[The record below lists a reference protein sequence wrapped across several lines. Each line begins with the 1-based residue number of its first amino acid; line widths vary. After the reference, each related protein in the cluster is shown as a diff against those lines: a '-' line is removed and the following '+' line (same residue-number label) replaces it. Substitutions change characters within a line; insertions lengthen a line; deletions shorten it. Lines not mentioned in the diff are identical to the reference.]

1 MGIPLSS
8 LSPKLGSN
16 VASSDIFLIS
26 NFDSSQDN
34 KITQDEFSKSF
45 TGFYAQNGQGLTI
58 FENGGSYGLSVSG
71 TYGFVG
77 INDRS
82 PDVSLDVADN
92 VNSSDGSGQIRISTL
107 NSGRKIALSLRDPN
121 TYYEFSKK
129 ANDTKLYL
137 ESSVNAG
144 STFTNLFVVDQSG
157 NFGITNSTTAL
168 SDKFLVSGASI
179 QFQNLGN
186 AIYFDPYNTEIK
198 TSATDETLLLN
209 YNNIGDINIGRNAV
223 YIDNN
228 LTAPKIGI
236 GHSIPAYTF
245 HVSGT
250 ANEVGRFQNN
260 LSRCMSSYRNSTATA
275 YVGLSASSTYI
286 GPSPLLSE
294 GNLVVSSEGFCG
306 LGAIAPLY
314 KLDVR
319 TASTGP
325 SSTTPAYFQSTN
337 IQGSTQI
344 VIACNKALGG
354 ADSGPRNSF
363 VTFSRYESSP
373 STDKWSIGN
382 LYVDPTFGGSDDFV
396 FIKGGYF
403 GSSPNVVAKLSTAG
417 NFDIDGSYTT
427 NNSYCK
433 GHFIEVYNSRLTGI
447 SNLYI
452 DPFGF
457 NGSSA
462 ISSGNFNNDAPFGVS
477 MYNGKLERV
486 KLFTSS
492 TVSTNVAFQFY
503 AITPTTTSVS
513 GYNNIGTTGDF
524 TNVKCSGLLALNA
537 NQVSEIIFPT
547 FGSFTSGQLLQYRLF
562 KSDYTPLNIPVTV
575 TSSLKYIVV

>member
-8 LSPKLGSN
+8 LSPKLGSS

-26 NFDSSQDN
+26 NSDSSQDN

-92 VNSSDGSGQIRISTL
+92 VTSSNGSGQIRISTL

-157 NFGITNSTTAL
+157 NFGITNSTSSLT
-168 SDKFLVSGASI
+168 DKFLVSGASI
-179 QFQNLGN
+179 QFQNSGN

-198 TSATDETLLLN
+198 TSATDEVLLLN
-209 YNNIGDINIGRNAV
+209 YNNLGNVNVGKNGV
-223 YIDNN
+223 FVKNN
-228 LTAPKIGI
+228 STAPYVAIGHYSPDTTLHISGVDKVAKLQSSSTTVFQGFKNSVNDAFIGLNSNKFYFGPSSGLSNYNVVYNMAGDGTFGLGTNNPLYTLDVLGTGPTNNTLAHFQTTGAKTIEIGI
-236 GHSIPAYTF
+236 GS
-245 HVSGT
+245 
-250 ANEVGRFQNN
+250 
-260 LSRCMSSYRNSTATA
+260 
-275 YVGLSASSTYI
+275 
-286 GPSPLLSE
+286 
-294 GNLVVSSEGFCG
+294 
-306 LGAIAPLY
+306 
-314 KLDVR
+314 
-319 TASTGP
+319 
-325 SSTTPAYFQSTN
+325 
-337 IQGSTQI
+337 
-344 VIACNKALGG
+344 NKVLGG
-354 ADSGPRNSF
+354 GDTGPRNSF
-363 VTFSRYESSP
+363 VTFSRYD
-373 STDKWSIGN
+373 STADVDKWSIGN

-396 FIKGGYF
+396 FIANGYY
-403 GSSPNVVAKLSTAG
+403 GASPNVVAKLTTAG
-417 NFDIDGSYTT
+417 SLDIDGSFTT
-427 NNSYCK
+427 NSSYCK
-433 GHFIEVYNSRLTGI
+433 GHFIEVYNSRLTGL